1 MSNQFIDNLKGKYIT
16 FFCSVKNIGGPMLLK
31 LKSSIA
37 ALIMY
42 IMIMPNRQRKFIVLS
57 TFYAKI
63 LKGNSSF
70 FNLKMLP
77 DFLSKTLWLLSF
89 HNPAYAG
96 RICVPDLLSLIV

>member
-42 IMIMPNRQRKFIVLS
+42 IMIMPNRQKVHCA
-57 TFYAKI
+57 FYI
-63 LKGNSSF
+63 LHQ
-70 FNLKMLP
+70 NLKRE
-77 DFLSKTLWLLSF
+77 FIF
-89 HNPAYAG
+89 F
-96 RICVPDLLSLIV
+96 